1 MKKLKE
7 FLESMKKD
15 NKIKSIFELNQN
27 EFNSFKISVKEE
39 KQIAKNMK
47 IEQVLINRL
56 FMILKY
62 LISKN
67 DSDLKNCF
75 KKDVFCMLRDLDGAT
90 FNIQKFFKNRKD
102 YGPLIFFHD
111 EPNYK
116 FNIEEVAQ
124 IFTSQQTSN
133 I

>member
-15 NKIKSIFELNQN
+15 NKIKSIFELNKN